1 MKAFHWKVDFLAQT
15 WTWKILISPNY
26 IGVIIKTIFKQP
38 WDLRPFVCL
47 QWFDLRNH
55 SIEPNDNLLEGKD
68 RCPNLNE
75 KSGEQF
81 AFRFVLYLVIF
92 ITNVMLVN
100 ILIGQISKTLERV
113 MKDDEKDYYMNVL
126 QLKAGFNIGN
136 VCGVWKIIHYINV
149 YYSSTAG
156 FSQKI
161 RV

>member
-1 MKAFHWKVDFLAQT
+1 MKGRLFSSNLDVKDSHITQLHRRYHQKKFSSNRWH
-15 WTWKILISPNY
+15 N
-26 IGVIIKTIFKQP
+26 
-38 WDLRPFVCL
+38 LRPFVCL
-47 QWFDLRNH
+47 KWFDLRNH
-55 SIEPNDNLLEGKD
+55 SIEPNDSLLEGKD

-113 MKDDEKDYYMNVL
+113 MKDDEKDYHMNVL

-136 VCGVWKIIHYINV
+136 VCGV
-149 YYSSTAG
+149 
-156 FSQKI
+156 
-161 RV
+161 